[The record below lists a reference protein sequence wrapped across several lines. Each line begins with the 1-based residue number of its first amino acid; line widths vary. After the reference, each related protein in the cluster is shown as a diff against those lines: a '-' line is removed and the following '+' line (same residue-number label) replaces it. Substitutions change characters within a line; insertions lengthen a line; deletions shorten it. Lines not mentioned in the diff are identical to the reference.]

1 MGRGAGGRPAR
12 GLALAGPEPAEPS
25 APGPEAAAATSPDW
39 AGLPAPVR
47 ALVAAR
53 LAADA
58 ERAAAFL
65 PEKQLRYSWPDAEG
79 ASTCIAR
86 GAYGYSRSKRDSR
99 EGDPDQRRDG
109 LFAFAMTCKSFRA
122 AQVQLGGQLR
132 TRIGGLMCH
141 EREDVL
147 GLLLW
152 ATRKAGCP
160 TVEATPTHSAFGD
173 SWSSTPMT
181 LTAVAA
187 LWGNLPA
194 LKRLHE
200 EGFEWNE
207 STPAA
212 AAETGRLDV
221 LKVLPCFHCRR

>member
-1 MGRGAGGRPAR
+1 MVIADVAF
-12 GLALAGPEPAEPS
+12 PEVS
-25 APGPEAAAATSPDW
+25 LRFGISL
-39 AGLPAPVR
+39 LPAD
-47 ALVAAR
+47 
-53 LAADA
+53 DA

-65 PEKQLRYSWPDAEG
+65 PKEQLRYSWLPFMRGEG
-79 ASTCIAR
+79 LSECILHGGFSPWRKDR
-86 GAYGYSRSKRDSR
+86 GA
-99 EGDPDQRRDG
+99 DPDQQRDG
-109 LFAFAMTCKSFRA
+109 LLAFAMTCKSFRA
-122 AQVQLGGQLR
+122 AQVQLGGQLC

-160 TVEATPTHSAFGD
+160 TVEATATHSALGN
-173 SWSSTPMT
+173 SWSSPPMT

-187 LWGNLPA
+187 LWGTLPA

-212 AAETGRLDV
+212 AADTGRLDV
-221 LKVLPCFHCRR
+221 LKVLPCFRCRR